1 MPASGR
7 DACPGCGMRHAPL
20 DGPTHRYIGASPAC
34 WALFAP
40 LTVGD
45 VPDAALLA
53 DTRVP
58 PEIAVPSSRADPTLG
73 VLLVDAY
80 AAQHAGVPSPQAVQS
95 VAVHLLAMHGVIE
108 RGLAASQAMW
118 IRRRALRTRGA
129 FAWLS
134 PPSPGE
140 ALTVRHLFAGGGVVA
155 PVTSADYVRSV
166 HDAWRRHA
174 GETIDAWYARYVAAE

>member
-80 AAQHAGVPSPQAVQS
+80 AAQHAGVPSPQA
-95 VAVHLLAMHGVIE
+95 ATAT
-108 RGLAASQAMW
+108 R
-118 IRRRALRTRGA
+118 RRRACGGRGA
-129 FAWLS
+129 GSTS
-134 PPSPGE
+134 P
-140 ALTVRHLFAGGGVVA
+140 A
-155 PVTSADYVRSV
+155 
-166 HDAWRRHA
+166 RRR
-174 GETIDAWYARYVAAE
+174 GPAR